1 MRFIF
6 KDHQCSKIF
15 LISVLSLLFYYF
27 LMIFFYR
34 VVPIRYT
41 SLVLYVA
48 IGLCAFH
55 QILNIRDILSN
66 ERAKKKQ
73 LKKFL

>member
-15 LISVLSLLFYYF
+15 LLSVLSLVFYYF

-34 VVPIRYT
+34 VVPIRYP
-41 SLVLYVA
+41 LLALYIS

-66 ERAKKKQ
+66 
-73 LKKFL
+73 